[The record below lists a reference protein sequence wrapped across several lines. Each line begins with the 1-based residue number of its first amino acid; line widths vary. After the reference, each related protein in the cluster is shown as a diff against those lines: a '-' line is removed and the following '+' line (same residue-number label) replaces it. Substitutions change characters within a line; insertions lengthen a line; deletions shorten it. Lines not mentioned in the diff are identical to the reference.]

1 MSKKNE
7 YAAMDLLT
15 AFHSES
21 QASSNLKVSEIQ
33 LNPNQPRVFDR
44 NKVDDLKES
53 MKRLGMIEP
62 IIVRR
67 ESSKFIIVAGE
78 RRYRAAQSLG
88 WEEVPVKIVDDSP
101 DICYEMSLA
110 ENEKRKSLNP
120 WEVGKAIQFLRKEK
134 KKTASEVASI
144 LGYTERYI
152 KQLTS
157 IARLDQSTVE
167 NMISLGK
174 EPSVKNLENM
184 LKLKEGRGGEMISP
198 EENTKKVRI
207 TLNLDSLNQK
217 KKELFL
223 KELNAL
229 KKKYGL
235 I

>member
-1 MSKKNE
+1 M
-7 YAAMDLLT
+7 
-15 AFHSES
+15 
-21 QASSNLKVSEIQ
+21 
-33 LNPNQPRVFDR
+33 
-44 NKVDDLKES
+44 
-53 MKRLGMIEP
+53 
-62 IIVRR
+62 
-67 ESSKFIIVAGE
+67 
-78 RRYRAAQSLG
+78 
-88 WEEVPVKIVDDSP
+88 
-101 DICYEMSLA
+101 
-110 ENEKRKSLNP
+110 NP